1 MIKIVTV
8 LVLLTSAAFAS
19 GGGESDIVARSIN
32 FTIFAVGLYFLVG
45 DKIKAIFVDRSA
57 GIQADLNRVQD
68 RVKESKLAKQ
78 NAEKKVEDAKKV
90 AADFLATSKKEGV
103 LLNERIHEQMLLD
116 LKSIEAQHKTLMSFE
131 QRQMVSDVVDE
142 LLSDVLSD
150 ENMPLDNDV
159 ITDIML
165 KKVA

>member
-19 GGGESDIVARSIN
+19 GGGDSDIIPRSIN
-32 FTIFAVGLYFLVG
+32 FAIFAAGMYYLIG
-45 DKIKAIFVDRSA
+45 DKVKAFFVERTA

-78 NAEKKVEDAKKV
+78 NAEKKVEEAKKV

-103 LLNERIHEQMLLD
+103 LLNEKINEQMLLD

-150 ENMPLDNDV
+150 DNMPLDNDI